1 MNQVYISA
9 AHKSSGKTTVT
20 LGICSALKADGISIQ
35 PFKKGP
41 DYIDPLWLTQAAG
54 SACYNLDFF
63 TSTHEQIEEI
73 FTEKSMGKDLSIIE
87 GNKGLYDGLDL
98 KGHDSNAAMANL
110 LGASVVLVINT
121 AGITRGVAPLLLGYL
136 GFDHAPDIKG
146 VILNN
151 TAGSRHESKL
161 VAVVNE
167 YTELEVLG
175 TVRRDKD
182 LVIDER
188 HLGLVPSNE
197 KSESEKI
204 INRIATKIRDQV
216 DLQKFVSLANPIKP
230 MTGIQKQTPASHVQ
244 KKQSKLRLGIFKD
257 SAFGFYYPDDLE
269 RFTFQ
274 GTELIEINAL
284 EAKCLPEVD
293 ALFIGGGFPETHM
306 EQLSENTSLMQ
317 SVSEFIENDGIV
329 YAECGGLM
337 YLSRSLTWKEKE
349 CKMCGVIPADVVMHE
364 KPQGRGYIKLTETN
378 EMIWPRGNGLNV
390 VNPAEVIN
398 AHEFHYSSLENL
410 PEDAKFAY
418 RVVRGHGING
428 KNDGFIYKNLMANY
442 THMRNTGSNNWIDRF
457 LAFIA
462 AKK

>member
-1 MNQVYISA
+1 MSQLYISA

-20 LGICSALKADGISIQ
+20 LGICSALKSDGMSIQ

-54 SACYNLDFF
+54 NPCYNLDFF
-63 TSTHEQIEEI
+63 TSNKDQIKRLFI
-73 FTEKSMGKDLSIIE
+73 EKSLSSDLSIIE

-98 KGHDSNAAMANL
+98 EGRDSNAAMANL
-110 LGASVVLVINT
+110 LGSSVILVINT

-136 GFDHAPDIKG
+136 NFDHAPVIKG

-151 TAGSRHESKL
+151 TAGTRHEAKL

-167 YTELEVLG
+167 YTDLEVLG

-182 LVIDER
+182 LIIDER

-197 KSESEKI
+197 KSESEKLI
-204 INRIATKIRDQV
+204 DQITQKIRDQV
-216 DLQKFVSLANPIKP
+216 DLQKLVALAAPIDQKADEKPDPKPNVIDQSLK
-230 MTGIQKQTPASHVQ
+230 V
-244 KKQSKLRLGIFKD
+244 GIFKD

-269 RFTFQ
+269 TFLEY
-274 GTELIEINAL
+274 GVELIEINAL
-284 EAKCLPEVD
+284 EDESLPQVD

-306 EQLSENTSLMQ
+306 EKLSENTSFMK
-317 SVSEFIENDGIV
+317 SVREFIENDGIA

-349 CKMCGVIPADVVMHE
+349 CKMCGVIPADVAMHD
-364 KPQGRGYIKLTETN
+364 KPQGRGYIKLSETEQ
-378 EMIWPRGNGLNV
+378 MIWPGIQSG
-390 VNPAEVIN
+390 EVIH

-410 PEDAKFAY
+410 PDDAKFAY
-418 RVVRGHGING
+418 QVVRGHGING
-428 KNDGFIYKNLMANY
+428 KSDGFIYKNLLANY
-442 THMRNTGSNNWIDRF
+442 THMRNTGFNNWIERF

-462 AKK
+462 ANKKDHSRC

>member
-20 LGICSALKADGISIQ
+20 LGICSALHADGLSIQ

-54 SACYNLDFF
+54 NPCYNLDFF
-63 TSTHEQIEEI
+63 TSSHDQIEQL
-73 FTEKSMGKDLSIIE
+73 FTEKSKDRDLSIIE

-98 KGHDSNAAMANL
+98 KGCDSNAAMANL
-110 LGASVVLVINT
+110 LGSSVILVINT
-121 AGITRGVAPLLLGYL
+121 VGITRGVAPLLLGYL
-136 GFDHAPDIKG
+136 AFDHAPDIKG

-167 YTELEVLG
+167 YTDLDVLG

-204 INRIATKIRDQV
+204 INKIASKVRDQV
-216 DLQKFVSLANPIKP
+216 DLEKIISLANPVN
-230 MTGIQKQTPASHVQ
+230 PASSVNQDNTNAQSVQ
-244 KKQSKLRLGIFKD
+244 DISASSSRLGIFKD

-269 RFTFQ
+269 VFLEH
-274 GTELIEINAL
+274 GVELIEINAL
-284 EAKCLPEVD
+284 EDKCLPEID

-306 EQLSENTSLMQ
+306 EKLAENASLMK
-317 SVSEFIENDGIV
+317 SVSKFVENNGIV

-349 CKMCGVIPADVVMHE
+349 CKMCGIIPADVVMHE
-364 KPQGRGYIKLTETN
+364 KPQGRGYIKLTET
-378 EMIWPRGNGLNV
+378 EQATWPG
-390 VNPAEVIN
+390 AKQDEVIH

-410 PEDAKFAY
+410 PENARFAY
-418 RVVRGHGING
+418 QVIRGHGING

-442 THMRNTGSNNWIDRF
+442 THMRNTGSNNWIERF

-462 AKK
+462 ANK